1 MSHELEIIDG
11 RALVLARDPMW
22 HSLGQVTGD
31 NFDAAWIERYAPEI
45 LSDVHI
51 HPTYVI
57 VSDEDCGVSYV
68 ETPNKAAIV
77 REYDNKI
84 VGEGLG
90 KASYGVVQPSDAYE
104 WGQTISGFA
113 GLPLV
118 SAGTLRE
125 GRQFFFTYQMGDEAP
140 CGINYTPYLTV
151 TSSHDG
157 SLSLMAL
164 FSDIITVCANTLA
177 WTLGEAK
184 GPNNRVTLK
193 HTANVDQRMVMALAA
208 LRGAAEHVE
217 KVNKQIET
225 LANIRLS
232 AFDKTRMMD
241 NLFPYIAEDGR
252 AKTMRDK
259 TRDSVRSLMRSQ
271 VVEDGLQDTGW
282 AWVQAVNTY
291 ENWNTPI
298 RNSDRAERQFDAIVK
313 GNQNLTNA
321 ALEQVLALV

>member
-45 LSDVHI
+45 LSDVTLQ
-51 HPTYVI
+51 PTYVV
-57 VSDEDCGVSYV
+57 VSDDDGSTWYQ
-68 ETPNKAAIV
+68 ETPMKGAVV
-77 REYDNKI
+77 RQIDNKV

-90 KASYGVVQPSDAYE
+90 LASYGVVQPTDAYE
-104 WGQTISGFA
+104 WGQIISGYA

-177 WTLGEAK
+177 WTLEEAK
-184 GPNNRVTLK
+184 GAANRVTLK
-193 HTANVDQRMVMALAA
+193 HTANVDQRMQMALEA
-208 LRGAAEHVE
+208 LRGAAMHVE

-225 LANIRLS
+225 LAMIRLS
-232 AFDKTRMMD
+232 AFDKTNLLD
-241 NLFPYIAEDGR
+241 NLFPSISEDGR
-252 AKTMRDK
+252 AKTMREK

-271 VVEDGLQDTGW
+271 VIEDGLQDTAW

-291 ENWNTPI
+291 ENWNAPI
-298 RNSDRAERQFDAIVK
+298 RNGDRAERQFDAIVK
-313 GNQNLTNA
+313 GNQSLTNN
-321 ALEQVLALV
+321 ALNQVLALV